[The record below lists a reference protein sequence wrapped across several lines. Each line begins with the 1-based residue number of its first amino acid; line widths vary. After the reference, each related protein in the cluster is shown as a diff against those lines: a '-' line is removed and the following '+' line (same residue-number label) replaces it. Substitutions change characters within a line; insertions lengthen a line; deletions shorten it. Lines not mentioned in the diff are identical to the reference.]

1 MSLLMLIKESYR
13 SLRSNLGR
21 SLLTVLGIVIGI
33 VAIVLVIALGQGAQQ
48 LILNEVE
55 SFGSNMVV
63 VRPGRQPEGP
73 ADIANMLFGESI
85 TNREVKA
92 LQQPENVP
100 DIISVEPAVIV
111 SGSISYQNNV
121 YRPII
126 LGWTSTGLTDFF
138 NIYPEEGVS
147 FTDDDIKQRAKV
159 AVLGY
164 KVKQEL
170 FGDSNAIGK
179 LVKIRGHNIR
189 VTGIFPKSGQASSF
203 NIDEIVILPYT
214 TAQKDLMGINHY
226 HEVIIR
232 TKTDANPELVASDIR
247 STLRDL
253 HNITDSTKDDF
264 FVVTQE
270 DMIAS
275 ISTISTILTI
285 FLVAIASI
293 SLMVGGVGIMNIML
307 VSVTERTPEI
317 GLRKAVGA
325 TNKNIMRQFLLESII
340 LTLGGG
346 TIGTTLAI
354 ALSSIITIILRN
366 QYNLNWPLRLPLGAI
381 LLGVGMATA
390 VGLIFGLYPA
400 RQAAKKDPIE
410 ALRYE

>member
-1 MSLLMLIKESYR
+1 MSALLPIKESFR
-13 SLRSNLGR
+13 SLKTNLGR
-21 SLLTVLGIVIGI
+21 SLLTILGVVIGI
-33 VAIVLVIALGQGAQQ
+33 VAVVLVIAMGQGAKL

-55 SFGSNMVV
+55 SFGSNMVI

-73 ADIANMLFGESI
+73 ADLANTLFGESI
-85 TNREVKA
+85 TDREVKA
-92 LQQPENVP
+92 LQRPENVP
-100 DIISVEPAVIV
+100 DIVSVEPAVIV
-111 SGSISYQNNV
+111 SGSISYQDNV
-121 YRPII
+121 YRPVIF
-126 LGWTSTGLTDFF
+126 GWTSTGLTDFF
-138 NIYPEEGVS
+138 NIYPEEGAY
-147 FTDDDIKQRAKV
+147 FTDEDTRQRAKV
-159 AVLGY
+159 VVLGHQ
-164 KVKQEL
+164 VKQEL
-170 FGDSNAIGK
+170 FGDGSAVGK

-189 VTGIFPKSGQASSF
+189 VTGILPKSGQVSSF
-203 NIDEIVILPYT
+203 NVDEIVILPYT

-232 TKTDANPELVASDIR
+232 TKTDADPELVASDIR

-270 DMIAS
+270 DMIDS
-275 ISTISTILTI
+275 ISTISTILTV

-307 VSVTERTPEI
+307 VSVTERTHEI

-340 LTLGGG
+340 LTLSGGA
-346 TIGTTLAI
+346 IGTTLAI
-354 ALSSIITIILRN
+354 ALSFIITIILRN

-400 RQAAKKDPIE
+400 HQAAKKDPIE